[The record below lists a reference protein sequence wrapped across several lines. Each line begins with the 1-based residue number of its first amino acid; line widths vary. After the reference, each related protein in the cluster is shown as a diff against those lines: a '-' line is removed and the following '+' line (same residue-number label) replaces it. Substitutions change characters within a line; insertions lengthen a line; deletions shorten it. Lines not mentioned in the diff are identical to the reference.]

1 MGKEG
6 GQGGRRVWGVGW
18 GKKVVVGGGE
28 GREGEGGMI
37 GNTMQCGSNFDN
49 ETRQFVWGLHFC
61 SNKGRVGSV
70 ST

>member
-28 GREGEGGMI
+28 GRGE
-37 GNTMQCGSNFDN
+37 
-49 ETRQFVWGLHFC
+49 
-61 SNKGRVGSV
+61 
-70 ST
+70 